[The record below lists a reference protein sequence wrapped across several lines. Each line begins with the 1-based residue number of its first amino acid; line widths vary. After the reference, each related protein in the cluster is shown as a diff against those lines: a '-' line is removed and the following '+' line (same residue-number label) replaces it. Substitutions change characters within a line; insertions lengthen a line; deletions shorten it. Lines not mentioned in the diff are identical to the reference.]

1 MNPLLNIIYN
11 YIKNHISVYEDSK
24 DVLQDTM
31 LSIWLSLKTF
41 TFSSSFKT
49 WCIGITR
56 RKIADYYRK
65 YYKIEYEALGEY
77 ENELIA
83 EDQYQKLN
91 DIDTVDKVLSIL
103 NEKEKELI
111 FLIFK
116 AELSYSEISEITM
129 IPIGTIKSTISRIK
143 NKARKYL
150 GEGR

>member
-11 YIKNHISVYEDSK
+11 YIKNHISVYEDSR

-31 LSIWLSLKTF
+31 LSIWLSLETF

-116 AELSYSEISEITM
+116 AELSYSEISEITL

-150 GEGR
+150 DEGR

>member
-31 LSIWLSLKTF
+31 LSIWLSLETF

-83 EDQYQKLN
+83 EDQYQKFD

-103 NEKEKELI
+103 NDKEKELI

-116 AELSYSEISEITM
+116 AELSYSEISELTM
-129 IPIGTIKSTISRIK
+129 VPIGTIKSTISRIK

-150 GEGR
+150 DEGR